1 MPVEEYP
8 IEKKTEEDEDSSMQ
22 ADTSLY
28 KEDGSLEVYYVIE
41 TTITDLVTV
50 VVWLAKKES
59 LLLQVEFSSL
69 LDVRSIKTS
78 SSDVLEVA
86 NKPDQSATNVKLST
100 NSNGLQTTVKGNF
113 SNNLDVNLLY
123 IDMETYLTWIIVK
136 TAENGKG
143 DPWEELSEALSEKK
157 AKLCEANKGW
167 NKKGSSRRGSWRR
180 GSGMGPL
187 MNYLRSQKE
196 I

>member
-41 TTITDLVTV
+41 TTITDLVIV

-86 NKPDQSATNVKLST
+86 DKPDQSATNVELSI
-100 NSNGLQTTVKGNF
+100 NSNGLQTTVKGNY
-113 SNNLDVNLLY
+113 SNNLDVNLFS
-123 IDMETYLTWIIVK
+123 ILTW
-136 TAENGKG
+136 
-143 DPWEELSEALSEKK
+143 
-157 AKLCEANKGW
+157 KL
-167 NKKGSSRRGSWRR
+167 
-180 GSGMGPL
+180 
-187 MNYLRSQKE
+187 